1 MIYYYIFLDKE
12 ISELSD
18 IADSVNVSTSDI
30 RLEVGDAVMI
40 DLYAFDSNDPDYDN
54 LREVLNEM
62 FPTKDVFPYSLRL
75 FYIHHIVYAVGDHN
89 SDTLSAF
96 VYVSKNK
103 PE

>member
-1 MIYYYIFLDKE
+1 MTYYYCFLDKE

-62 FPTKDVFPYSLRL
+62 FPIKEVFPYSLRL

-89 SDTLSAF
+89 SDFLSAF